1 MSVAISFTGNVT
13 GDPTLRFTQSGAAVC
28 SFTVAVNE
36 RVKDRETDK
45 WRDGDATF
53 YECSVWRQYAE
64 NVAESVVKGTRVVVQ
79 GKLKARSY
87 EAKDGTQRT
96 VFDVQCDEIGVS
108 LRYNTAQARK
118 ADRSPLVQTPV
129 DDPWQVPEPVP
140 PF

>member
-1 MSVAISFTGNVT
+1 MAVQVSFTGNVT
-13 GDPTLRFTQSGAAVC
+13 ADPTLRVTQSGAAVC

-36 RVKDRETDK
+36 RVKHGDE

-64 NVAESVVKGTRVVVQ
+64 HVAEAVAKGTRVVVQ

-87 EAKDGTQRT
+87 EGKDGTQRT
-96 VFDVQCDEIGVS
+96 VFDVQCDEVALS
-108 LRYNTAQARK
+108 LRYNKAERWTGNHAPAVQA
-118 ADRSPLVQTPV
+118 AV
-129 DDPWQVPEPVP
+129 DDQWQVPEPVP

>member
-1 MSVAISFTGNVT
+1 MGIQVSFTGNVT
-13 GDPTLRFTQSGAAVC
+13 GDPTLRFIESGAAVC
-28 SFTVAVNE
+28 SFTVVVNE
-36 RVKDRETDK
+36 RVKEGDK

-87 EAKDGTQRT
+87 EGKDGTQRT
-96 VFDVQCDEIGVS
+96 VFDVQCDEVGVS
-108 LRYNTAQARK
+108 LRFNAAQARK
-118 ADRSPLVQTPV
+118 ADRPTVVQAQA
-129 DDPWQVPEPVP
+129 DDQWQVPEPVP